1 MNEIQAIIKAFNG
14 AENNH
19 QKTALATVVNIQG
32 SAYRQIGAKL
42 LIFEDG
48 KRVGSISGGCLEN
61 DVSEWAKQVIK
72 TGQPQVIT
80 YDTTAP
86 EDIIL
91 GLGLGCNGIVQ
102 VLIEPLDQNSFQIQ
116 WMDEC
121 LNHRKLGAIATL
133 FSIEEDAKILIG
145 LKIFVDQTGRIINQ
159 IEDSKLSEN
168 IIQDTQ
174 TSLINQQSQVKTYFW
189 NQTEIKGLIDMI
201 KPAISLLIFGAG
213 EDAIPLVNLAKE
225 LGWIVTLI
233 DHRPDAA
240 TALRFP
246 LADQIIIAHPEEI
259 ETDSSH
265 ILPNFDNYT
274 VAVIMTHH
282 YICDRTLLKVL
293 LPSSLP
299 YIGLLGSR
307 KRSEQIIQELNSE
320 LNLNS
325 IPLHHFYSPIGL
337 DIGAETPSEIAL
349 SILAEIQ
356 GVLSNRL
363 GGSLKY
369 RVGSIH
375 QS

>member
-1 MNEIQAIIKAFNG
+1 MNELKAIIQAFKDAK
-14 AENNH
+14 NNH
-19 QKTALATVVNIQG
+19 QKTALATVVNVQG

-61 DVSEWAKQVIK
+61 DVCEWAKQVIQ

-86 EDIIL
+86 EDMIL

-102 VLIEPLDQNSFQIQ
+102 VLIEPLDQHSFQHQIQ
-116 WMDEC
+116 EIDDC
-121 LNHRKLGAIATL
+121 LTTRKLAVIATI
-133 FSIEEDAKILIG
+133 FQTEEPFKRLLG
-145 LKIFVDQTGRIINQ
+145 SQLLSNQNGIIVNQ
-159 IEDSKLSEN
+159 IEDSKLSDN
-168 IIQDTQ
+168 IIQDAQ
-174 TSLINQQSQVKTYFW
+174 TALINQQSQVTTYLW
-189 NQTEIKGLIDMI
+189 NQTKIKVLIDII
-201 KPAISLLIFGAG
+201 KPAISLIIFGAG
-213 EDAIPLVNLAKE
+213 EDAIPLVNLATE
-225 LGWIVTLI
+225 LGWIVTII
-233 DHRPDAA
+233 DHRPNVA

-259 ETDSSH
+259 ETDSSQ
-265 ILPNFDNYT
+265 ILPDFDDYT
-274 VAVIMTHH
+274 VAVIMTHN
-282 YICDRTLLKVL
+282 YIYDRTLLKFL
-293 LPSSLP
+293 LPSTLP

-307 KRSEQIIQELNSE
+307 NRTEQILQELNAE

-337 DIGAETPSEIAL
+337 DIGAETPTEIAL
-349 SILAEIQ
+349 SILAEIRA
-356 GVLSNRL
+356 VLSHRL

-375 QS
+375 

>member
-61 DVSEWAKQVIK
+61 DVCEWAKQVIK

-102 VLIEPLDQNSFQIQ
+102 VLIEPLDENSFQIQ

-133 FSIEEDAKILIG
+133 FSIEEDAKILMS
-145 LKIFVDQTGRIINQ
+145 LKTFVDQTGRIINQ

-174 TSLINQQSQVKTYFW
+174 TALINQQSQVKTYFW

-233 DHRPDAA
+233 DHRPDTA

-246 LADQIIIAHPEEI
+246 LADQIIIAHPDEI
-259 ETDSSH
+259 ETNSSQ

-274 VAVIMTHH
+274 VAVIMTHN
-282 YICDRTLLKVL
+282 YICDRSLLKFL

-307 KRSEQIIQELNSE
+307 KRSEQILQELNSE